1 MTETELTL
9 LDEILPD
16 YDIAAKY
23 TIRIEATPEKIFK
36 ILQEGIPTG
45 TLTRFLMMLRRL
57 PRFVRRDHCAN
68 EYSFYKLKQSQHKE
82 IVIGIVGQFWL
93 PAANTIEINGLEEFL
108 AFNRD
113 GFSKAALNLRITPQ
127 TEGSCMLSTETRV
140 QSYGRA
146 KAKFGSYWKLIKP
159 FSAMIRREVL
169 RKIKKKSEDGS

>member
-1 MTETELTL
+1 MTEPDATL

-36 ILQEGIPTG
+36 ILQQGIPTG

-57 PRFVRRDHCAN
+57 PRIVKRDECAG
-68 EYSFYKLKQSQHKE
+68 EYSFYKLKQSQHRE
-82 IVIGIVGQFWL
+82 IVSGIVGQFWK

-108 AFNRD
+108 AFKRD

-127 TEGSCMLSTETRV
+127 RDGLCLLSTETRV
-140 QSYGRA
+140 LSYGRA
-146 KAKFGSYWKLIKP
+146 KARFGSYWKLIQP

-169 RKIKKKSEDGS
+169 RKIKKKSENVS

>member
-1 MTETELTL
+1 MTETDATL

-23 TIRIEATPEKIFK
+23 TIRIEAPPERIFK
-36 ILQEGIPTG
+36 ILQQGIPTG

-57 PRFVRRDHCAN
+57 PRIVRREECAG

-82 IVIGIVGQFWL
+82 IVIGIVGQFWK
-93 PAANTIEINGLEEFL
+93 PAANTIEINSLDEFL
-108 AFNRD
+108 AFRRD

-127 TEGSCMLSTETRV
+127 SGGLCLLSTETRV
-140 QSYGRA
+140 LSYGGA
-146 KAKFGSYWKLIKP
+146 KTKFGSYWKLIKP

-169 RKIKKKSEDGS
+169 RKIKKKSEEI